1 MLSKFIASTIFFL
14 IAVQAITLP
23 TPVPAPP
30 TLSVQWE
37 AITPIPVAHPCQ
49 EARPP
54 SEDTFYT

>member
-23 TPVPAPP
+23 TSRPCP
-30 TLSVQWE
+30 THAWE